1 MASTSKFLAQTNKFP
16 GRRRRHLR
24 SVRPCVLQSGKGR
37 TLPSICSAL
46 TCPGQH
52 VSPCGRG
59 LFLGSDEQIFG
70 ADEQVPRQQQR
81 HLRSIRLDAMQQG
94 GKGRILLRAVLPT
107 CPGRQWLGLFPSL
120 AATNKSLAQMS
131 KTPEV
136 AAALVQKMHSGRENS
151 VRAMLVAACS
161 AGCDGGGRSPE
172 HFAH

>member
-1 MASTSKFLAQTNKFP
+1 MPLVGTFHFLLQCPGLKSRERKLGAIAPQGRHGFNEQIFGADEQTS

-24 SVRPCVLQSGKGR
+24 S
-37 TLPSICSAL
+37 
-46 TCPGQH
+46 
-52 VSPCGRG
+52 
-59 LFLGSDEQIFG
+59 
-70 ADEQVPRQQQR
+70 
-81 HLRSIRLDAMQQG
+81 IRLNGMQQG